1 MLRKILDMLEN
12 FGVELAL
19 IKELNINININNET
33 VKSDQAV
40 IPLQRPRRKAL
51 KLWKFVLFVLIA
63 SVGILLKPSSLY
75 ELIHARS
82 DTLITKP
89 NVQESVHIVEPK
101 AAFSPSGIW
110 RLEYPETAS
119 KPEQVRI
126 INNKGEIAASFWSFD
141 GVGISGL
148 PCFMLQ
154 LKDIIPPIP
163 AGTMC
168 EIPEGVKVS
177 TNSNIALVESNG
189 KSYIVFNSMKGK
201 LRVYR

>member
-1 MLRKILDMLEN
+1 M
-12 FGVELAL
+12 
-19 IKELNINININNET
+19 
-33 VKSDQAV
+33 
-40 IPLQRPRRKAL
+40 
-51 KLWKFVLFVLIA
+51 
-63 SVGILLKPSSLY
+63 
-75 ELIHARS
+75 
-82 DTLITKP
+82 
-89 NVQESVHIVEPK
+89 EPK
-101 AAFSPSGIW
+101 AAFSSSDIW

-126 INNKGEIAASFWSFD
+126 INNEGEIAASFWSFD

>member
-1 MLRKILDMLEN
+1 M
-12 FGVELAL
+12 
-19 IKELNINININNET
+19 
-33 VKSDQAV
+33 
-40 IPLQRPRRKAL
+40 
-51 KLWKFVLFVLIA
+51 
-63 SVGILLKPSSLY
+63 
-75 ELIHARS
+75 
-82 DTLITKP
+82 
-89 NVQESVHIVEPK
+89 EPK

-126 INNKGEIAASFWSFD
+126 INNEGEIAASFWSFD

>member
-89 NVQESVHIVEPK
+89 NVQESVNIVESK
-101 AAFSPSGIW
+101 VAFSPSGIW
-110 RLEYPETAS
+110 RLDYPETAI

-126 INNKGEIAASFWSFD
+126 INS
-141 GVGISGL
+141 
-148 PCFMLQ
+148 Q
-154 LKDIIPPIP
+154 
-163 AGTMC
+163 
-168 EIPEGVKVS
+168 
-177 TNSNIALVESNG
+177 
-189 KSYIVFNSMKGK
+189 
-201 LRVYR
+201 